1 MHSTF
6 ARRAISLLVASV
18 ICISTL
24 SSVATPVSAASEA
37 TLMDGPTLR
46 NVLWGIAGGG
56 DRALKTFQKG
66 TNPPSNAIAIDENET
81 GSVKAWATSGNVYWY
96 SSANKVYLNSDSSAL
111 FDSSKGVTKIDMT
124 GLDTSRVTTMYKMF
138 QTCLNLTSL
147 DIRGFNTSGVTDMT
161 SMFAGCRNLESI
173 DVSSFDTH
181 NVLLFNNMFNGCR
194 KITEM
199 DLNSFDTSAAS
210 GFGSM
215 FKECCKLQTI
225 YLGRNFV
232 TTNADNYTGMFSTK
246 YNGETNL
253 TTIYAYN
260 DFKEVLYMGGIDGGT
275 NASEMYLFDGCTK
288 LTGGAG
294 TKYSNY
300 TATNDYNYFKSARFA
315 KIDGGPNHPGYFT
328 MPSTSHTHVWDEPFY
343 EWNETGLPSSVTGS
357 SECKLCGEWLIETVG
372 VDHVNTIQEKTC
384 TADGIYEYVAK
395 DFESS
400 ILTRQTKTITDPST
414 GHNYGSPKYTYDS
427 GTKECVATVT
437 CSKCNDKITKTAAPN
452 YVGSTDATC
461 LAAGS
466 VTYSYTFSDPHF
478 TTQTKTFENGQALG
492 HNWGAVVYT
501 WSSDYSTCTATR
513 TCTRDS
519 SHKESKTVSTTY
531 NTTKFATCTEKGQN
545 VYTANFN
552 DSVFGKKTKTVDI
565 PALGHDWN
573 DVVYEWSD
581 NYSTCTAYRTC
592 TRNTYHEERETVT
605 AVHTGADSTCYS
617 AGYDIYTASF
627 TNPAFK
633 TQTQRFD
640 YPKVNHKGAAA
651 VRENELSA
659 TCENNG
665 SYDSVVYCQ
674 YCHSKMSSSHVT
686 IPATGHNWG
695 EVTYAWSNDYS
706 KVTARRVCA
715 NDSSHVET
723 EVANTT
729 YTTTASTCTDTGSTT
744 YVAEFNN
751 PAFITQTKT
760 IPGGGSASHLWGEVT
775 YSWSSDNK
783 TVTATRVCSRDSSH
797 VETETVNTVSA
808 VTTQA
813 TCKNKGKTT
822 YTATFTNAAFV
833 PQTKTLENIPMLPHT
848 YGAVSY
854 EKVENGTKLMAMHN
868 CTKCGADYHE
878 IRPISSSVT
887 KQATCTEKGETTYT
901 AVFDKEAFGTWTET
915 LANIPALDHSWGS
928 EQEENIVNPTC
939 ENAGHKDKVVYCTR
953 CQVEKYRNR
962 VTLAALG
969 HNWGPQTTEW
979 EEGNYSW
986 CRATRICLND
996 SSHKITEKVNTTHS
1010 VYIQPTCTEEGVTNY
1025 YADFT
1030 NPLLE
1035 DRSIGFWDI
1044 APLGHDWDKV
1054 TYTWSTDY
1062 SSVTA
1067 RRVCKRNTSH
1077 VETETCTDINCEIIN
1092 ATCTEAGKTVYTSGS
1107 FSNSAFKPQTK
1118 EITIPALSHLPSE
1131 AVRENIVPSTCIQ
1144 NGSCDEVVYCSRC
1157 HQKISSKKITL
1168 PLADHTPGEPAEENR
1183 VEATYDSAGHYDRV
1197 VRCTVCNA
1205 VISSTRVEI
1214 PALNHVW
1221 GEPTYQWSGYSSCKA
1236 TIKDQH
1242 GYTITKYG
1250 KITSAVTTEATCT
1263 MDGVRTYTAVFDT
1276 DVFTTQTKPQTIK
1289 ALGHNAG
1296 DPVEENVVPA
1306 TCETE
1311 GHADVV
1317 VYCTRCG
1324 EQISRVTG
1332 YVEAYGHSWNSAT
1345 YTWNSDKTKVTATRV
1360 CQHDSSH
1367 KQTET
1372 VNVTAKTTDATCT
1385 KAGKIVYTSAS
1396 FNNPAFNVQTD
1407 TVSIPA
1413 KGHKEGAAVR
1423 ENEVAAT
1430 CRRSGYYDE
1439 VVYCSVCH
1447 EEISRTPVYVDKLPH
1462 TPGTPH
1468 RENEVPA
1475 TYEETGHYDWVTR
1488 CTVCL
1493 EALESIYYEIPMKGH
1508 QWGKPEYSWSNDYKT
1523 ITAVVHCVE
1532 PGCDEVFSE
1541 TANVISEVT
1550 TESSCGAEGVMTYT
1564 AVFQSDLF
1572 KKQTKTVTIPK
1583 TAHRWDKPTYDWSDD
1598 LKTVTAIRICTHNVK
1613 HIETETVKTTSAV
1626 TKPATLTSTG
1636 IMTYTTQ
1643 TFKNGAFKVQTKKV
1657 DIPKLTATPAPKAT
1671 SKPKATATPTAK
1683 PSAKPTAKPTVASSS
1698 NVTLTLDKSKANVIC
1713 GKTLTLKAT
1722 LKGASSKITWKSS
1735 DTKVATVDSSGKITG
1750 KMAGVINISATAAG
1764 KTASCRVTVLYKDV
1778 TNSSDFWYEPTYY
1791 LTEKNVVKGYDNQT
1805 LFKPSNECT
1814 RAQMVTFIWR
1824 LSGEPD
1830 PKAKTCK
1837 FSDVKKS
1844 DYFYKACIWGNE
1856 NHIVEGYKDG
1866 TFGPQIVCARKHAVT
1881 FLWRLAKQPEPKAKS
1896 NKFKDVKTSDYFYK
1910 ATLWA
1915 SEMKI
1920 LAGYADGTFKPDGDC
1935 LRRQMV
1941 TFLYKYDKYVNG
1953 KG

>member
-1 MHSTF
+1 
-6 ARRAISLLVASV
+6 
-18 ICISTL
+18 
-24 SSVATPVSAASEA
+24 
-37 TLMDGPTLR
+37 MDGPTLR

-199 DLNSFDTSAAS
+199 DLNSFDTSAAL

-288 LTGGAG
+288 LVGGAG
-294 TKYSNY
+294 TQYTNY

-315 KIDGGPNHPGYFT
+315 KVDGGPNNPGYFT
-328 MPSTSHTHVWDEPFY
+328 IPPLVHNHTWGAASY
-343 EWNETGLPSSVTGS
+343 MWTGDYSSVTGS
-357 SECKLCGEWLIETVG
+357 CQCKTCSAFISETAKL
-372 VDHVNTIQEKTC
+372 DHINTIQAGSC
-384 TADGIYEYVAK
+384 TQDKIIEYVSK
-395 DFESS
+395 EFTNKPPFEK
-400 ILTRQTKTITDPST
+400 QTYRVTEEAT
-414 GHNYGSPKYTYDS
+414 GHKYGSPKYTWNS
-427 GTKECVATVT
+427 GTRECVASCT
-437 CSKCNDKITKTAAPN
+437 CSKCNDNPSETAYPVE
-452 YVGSTDATC
+452 YSSTPATC
-461 LAAGS
+461 LTAGTT
-466 VTYSYTFSDPHF
+466 TYQYNFDNPLFSTQYKSYTTSS
-478 TTQTKTFENGQALG
+478 ALG
-492 HNWGAVVYT
+492 HNWGTVTYSP
-501 WSSDYSTCTATR
+501 SSDYSTCTATR
-513 TCTRDS
+513 ICKRDS
-519 SHKESKTVSTTY
+519 SHKETKTVNTTV
-531 NTTKFATCTEKGQN
+531 NTTKFASCIEKGEN

-552 DSVFGKKTKTVDI
+552 DSAFGTWTKTVEI
-565 PALGHDWN
+565 PAYGHDWN
-573 DVVYEWSD
+573 EVQYEWNSD
-581 NYSTCTAYRTC
+581 YSKCKASRTC
-592 TRNTYHEERETVT
+592 KRNTYHKEEETVDVDFT
-605 AVHTGADSTCYS
+605 SVPATCY
-617 AGYDIYTASF
+617 AGGVDTYTATF
-627 TNPAFK
+627 TNPAFGTK
-633 TQTQRFD
+633 TQVFNF
-640 YPKVNHKGAAA
+640 PKLNHEGAAA
-651 VRENELSA
+651 VRENEHPA
-659 TCENNG
+659 TCTAAG
-665 SYDSVVYCQ
+665 YYDNVVYCK
-674 YCHSKMSSSHVT
+674 YCHSKMSSTHVT

-695 EVTYAWSNDYS
+695 EVKYTWSNDNS

-915 LANIPALDHSWGS
+915 LTNIPALGHSWGS

-939 ENAGHKDKVVYCTR
+939 ENAGHKDQVVYCTR
-953 CQVEKYRNR
+953 CQAEKYRKH

-979 EEGNYSW
+979 EEGNHSW

-996 SSHKITEKVNTTHS
+996 GSHKITEKVNTTHS
-1010 VYIQPTCTEEGVTNY
+1010 VYIQPTCTDGGVTNY
-1025 YADFT
+1025 YTDFT

-1107 FSNSAFKPQTK
+1107 FSNSAFEPQTK
-1118 EITIPALSHLPSE
+1118 EIPIAALSHLPSE
-1131 AVRENIVPSTCIQ
+1131 AVQENVVPSTC
-1144 NGSCDEVVYCSRC
+1144 NKEGSCDEVVYCSRC
-1157 HQKISSKKITL
+1157 HQKISSEKITL

-1183 VEATYDSAGHYDRV
+1183 VEATYDSTGHYDRV
-1197 VRCTVCNA
+1197 IRCTVCNA

-1221 GEPTYQWSGYSSCKA
+1221 GEPAYQWNGYSSCKA

-1242 GYTITKYG
+1242 GYTITTYG

-1276 DVFTTQTKPQTIK
+1276 DVFTTQTKTQKINK
-1289 ALGHNAG
+1289 LGHNAG

-1317 VYCTRCG
+1317 TYCTRCG
-1324 EQISRVTG
+1324 EQISRETG
-1332 YVEAYGHSWNSAT
+1332 WVEAYGHSWNSAT

-1360 CQHDSSH
+1360 CRHDSSH

-1372 VNVTAKTTDATCT
+1372 VNVTAKTTAATCT

-1396 FNNPAFNVQTD
+1396 FNNPAFTVQ
-1407 TVSIPA
+1407 
-1413 KGHKEGAAVR
+1413 H
-1423 ENEVAAT
+1423 
-1430 CRRSGYYDE
+1430 SG
-1439 VVYCSVCH
+1439 
-1447 EEISRTPVYVDKLPH
+1447 
-1462 TPGTPH
+1462 PGP
-1468 RENEVPA
+1468 
-1475 TYEETGHYDWVTR
+1475 
-1488 CTVCL
+1488 
-1493 EALESIYYEIPMKGH
+1493 
-1508 QWGKPEYSWSNDYKT
+1508 
-1523 ITAVVHCVE
+1523 
-1532 PGCDEVFSE
+1532 
-1541 TANVISEVT
+1541 
-1550 TESSCGAEGVMTYT
+1550 
-1564 AVFQSDLF
+1564 
-1572 KKQTKTVTIPK
+1572 
-1583 TAHRWDKPTYDWSDD
+1583 
-1598 LKTVTAIRICTHNVK
+1598 
-1613 HIETETVKTTSAV
+1613 
-1626 TKPATLTSTG
+1626 
-1636 IMTYTTQ
+1636 
-1643 TFKNGAFKVQTKKV
+1643 
-1657 DIPKLTATPAPKAT
+1657 
-1671 SKPKATATPTAK
+1671 
-1683 PSAKPTAKPTVASSS
+1683 
-1698 NVTLTLDKSKANVIC
+1698 
-1713 GKTLTLKAT
+1713 
-1722 LKGASSKITWKSS
+1722 
-1735 DTKVATVDSSGKITG
+1735 
-1750 KMAGVINISATAAG
+1750 
-1764 KTASCRVTVLYKDV
+1764 
-1778 TNSSDFWYEPTYY
+1778 
-1791 LTEKNVVKGYDNQT
+1791 
-1805 LFKPSNECT
+1805 
-1814 RAQMVTFIWR
+1814 
-1824 LSGEPD
+1824 
-1830 PKAKTCK
+1830 
-1837 FSDVKKS
+1837 
-1844 DYFYKACIWGNE
+1844 
-1856 NHIVEGYKDG
+1856 
-1866 TFGPQIVCARKHAVT
+1866 
-1881 FLWRLAKQPEPKAKS
+1881 
-1896 NKFKDVKTSDYFYK
+1896 
-1910 ATLWA
+1910 
-1915 SEMKI
+1915 
-1920 LAGYADGTFKPDGDC
+1920 
-1935 LRRQMV
+1935 
-1941 TFLYKYDKYVNG
+1941 
-1953 KG
+1953 